1 MQKKL
6 TPLVIVLAL
15 LSPGLL
21 WADTPAKPTDPQIA
35 HIAYTAGLIDVEAG
49 KLALE
54 KSQNTDVRAFA
65 QRMVGDH
72 TAVNDQ
78 ALALVKKLNVT
89 PEDNPTSQS
98 LTKQAETTRKKL
110 AGLTGAA
117 FDKAYI
123 DNEVAFHKTVNSA
136 LSTTL
141 IPDAQNSELKSS
153 LAEWPQSVRGASG
166 ARGASGSATVFGE
179 VVVCGRRSNQAIR
192 VEGMLKRN
200 NSDYARL
207 SDGEL
212 ASRIAARDV
221 AAVRLVTGR
230 NNQRLFRTAWSILK
244 DRSEAEEA
252 VQDGYLKA
260 FDAIETFAGR
270 SSLST
275 WLTRIVVNEALSRR
289 SRAQRRSRLLNQES
303 VVVLE
308 EYREKLMAGSVTQSP
323 EKVLMRRQI
332 AKLLETAIARLPDTF
347 RPVFV
352 LREIEGLSV
361 EDTAEA
367 LQIPEETVKT
377 RLFRARRRLQKELD
391 PELCGALSET
401 FPFAGADC
409 EALTNRVLASFSK
422 STKGI

>member
-1 MQKKL
+1 ML
-6 TPLVIVLAL
+6 TRE
-15 LSPGLL
+15 
-21 WADTPAKPTDPQIA
+21 KTD
-35 HIAYTAGLIDVEAG
+35 YTA
-49 KLALE
+49 
-54 KSQNTDVRAFA
+54 
-65 QRMVGDH
+65 
-72 TAVNDQ
+72 
-78 ALALVKKLNVT
+78 
-89 PEDNPTSQS
+89 
-98 LTKQAETTRKKL
+98 
-110 AGLTGAA
+110 
-117 FDKAYI
+117 
-123 DNEVAFHKTVNSA
+123 
-136 LSTTL
+136 
-141 IPDAQNSELKSS
+141 
-153 LAEWPQSVRGASG
+153 
-166 ARGASGSATVFGE
+166 
-179 VVVCGRRSNQAIR
+179 
-192 VEGMLKRN
+192 
-200 NSDYARL
+200 L

-221 AAVRLVTGR
+221 AAVRLVTSQ

-252 VQDGYLKA
+252 VQDGYMKA
-260 FDAIETFAGR
+260 FDAIEAFAGR

-289 SRAQRRSRLLNQES
+289 SRAQKRARLLNQES
-303 VVVLE
+303 VLILE

-361 EDTAEA
+361 EDTAEV

-377 RLFRARRRLQKELD
+377 RLFRARQRLQKELD
-391 PELCGALSET
+391 PELCSALSDT

-422 STKGI
+422 SAKGI

>member
-1 MQKKL
+1 
-6 TPLVIVLAL
+6 
-15 LSPGLL
+15 
-21 WADTPAKPTDPQIA
+21 
-35 HIAYTAGLIDVEAG
+35 
-49 KLALE
+49 
-54 KSQNTDVRAFA
+54 
-65 QRMVGDH
+65 
-72 TAVNDQ
+72 
-78 ALALVKKLNVT
+78 
-89 PEDNPTSQS
+89 
-98 LTKQAETTRKKL
+98 
-110 AGLTGAA
+110 
-117 FDKAYI
+117 
-123 DNEVAFHKTVNSA
+123 
-136 LSTTL
+136 
-141 IPDAQNSELKSS
+141 
-153 LAEWPQSVRGASG
+153 
-166 ARGASGSATVFGE
+166 
-179 VVVCGRRSNQAIR
+179 
-192 VEGMLKRN
+192 MLKRN
-200 NSDYARL
+200 SNDYATL

-252 VQDGYLKA
+252 VQDGYMKA

-289 SRAQRRSRLLNQES
+289 SRAQRRSQLLNQES
-303 VVVLE
+303 VLVLE

-332 AKLLETAIARLPDTF
+332 AKLLETAIARLPDSF

-377 RLFRARRRLQKELD
+377 RLYRARRRLQKELD

-409 EALTNRVLASFSK
+409 ETLTDRVIARFCGSAK
-422 STKGI
+422 TI

>member
-1 MQKKL
+1 ML
-6 TPLVIVLAL
+6 TR
-15 LSPGLL
+15 
-21 WADTPAKPTDPQIA
+21 
-35 HIAYTAGLIDVEAG
+35 
-49 KLALE
+49 E
-54 KSQNTDVRAFA
+54 KT
-65 QRMVGDH
+65 
-72 TAVNDQ
+72 
-78 ALALVKKLNVT
+78 
-89 PEDNPTSQS
+89 
-98 LTKQAETTRKKL
+98 
-110 AGLTGAA
+110 
-117 FDKAYI
+117 
-123 DNEVAFHKTVNSA
+123 
-136 LSTTL
+136 
-141 IPDAQNSELKSS
+141 
-153 LAEWPQSVRGASG
+153 
-166 ARGASGSATVFGE
+166 
-179 VVVCGRRSNQAIR
+179 
-192 VEGMLKRN
+192 
-200 NSDYARL
+200 DYATL

-270 SSLST
+270 STLST
-275 WLTRIVVNEALSRR
+275 WLTRIVVNEALSRM
-289 SRAQRRSRLLNQES
+289 SHAQRRSRLLNQES

-323 EKVLMRRQI
+323 EKALMRRQI

-347 RPVFV
+347 RPVFL

-361 EDTAEA
+361 EDTAEV

-391 PELCGALSET
+391 PELCSALSET

-409 EALTNRVLASFSK
+409 EALTQRVLAAFCK
-422 STKGI
+422 STRN

>member
-1 MQKKL
+1 
-6 TPLVIVLAL
+6 
-15 LSPGLL
+15 
-21 WADTPAKPTDPQIA
+21 
-35 HIAYTAGLIDVEAG
+35 
-49 KLALE
+49 
-54 KSQNTDVRAFA
+54 
-65 QRMVGDH
+65 
-72 TAVNDQ
+72 
-78 ALALVKKLNVT
+78 
-89 PEDNPTSQS
+89 
-98 LTKQAETTRKKL
+98 
-110 AGLTGAA
+110 
-117 FDKAYI
+117 
-123 DNEVAFHKTVNSA
+123 
-136 LSTTL
+136 
-141 IPDAQNSELKSS
+141 
-153 LAEWPQSVRGASG
+153 
-166 ARGASGSATVFGE
+166 
-179 VVVCGRRSNQAIR
+179 
-192 VEGMLKRN
+192 MLKRSK
-200 NSDYARL
+200 SDYATL

-212 ASRIAARDV
+212 ASCIAARDV

-270 SSLST
+270 STLST

-289 SRAQRRSRLLNQES
+289 SHAQRRSRLLNQES

-323 EKVLMRRQI
+323 EKILMRRQI

-377 RLFRARRRLQKELD
+377 RLFRARQRLQKELD

-409 EALTNRVLASFSK
+409 ETLTNRVLASFSK
-422 STKGI
+422 SAKGI

>member
-1 MQKKL
+1 
-6 TPLVIVLAL
+6 
-15 LSPGLL
+15 
-21 WADTPAKPTDPQIA
+21 
-35 HIAYTAGLIDVEAG
+35 
-49 KLALE
+49 
-54 KSQNTDVRAFA
+54 
-65 QRMVGDH
+65 
-72 TAVNDQ
+72 
-78 ALALVKKLNVT
+78 
-89 PEDNPTSQS
+89 
-98 LTKQAETTRKKL
+98 
-110 AGLTGAA
+110 
-117 FDKAYI
+117 
-123 DNEVAFHKTVNSA
+123 
-136 LSTTL
+136 
-141 IPDAQNSELKSS
+141 
-153 LAEWPQSVRGASG
+153 
-166 ARGASGSATVFGE
+166 
-179 VVVCGRRSNQAIR
+179 
-192 VEGMLKRN
+192 MLKRSK
-200 NSDYARL
+200 SDYATL

-260 FDAIETFAGR
+260 FDAIGTYAGR

-275 WLTRIVVNEALSRR
+275 WLTRIVVNEALTRR
-289 SRAQRRSRLLNQES
+289 RRAQRRIRMLNQES
-303 VVVLE
+303 VLVLE

-323 EKVLMRRQI
+323 EKALMRRQI
-332 AKLLETAIARLPDTF
+332 AKLLETAIARLPDIF

-391 PELCGALSET
+391 PELCAALSET

-409 EALTNRVLASFSK
+409 EAMTERVIASFCK
-422 STKGI
+422 STNGI

>member
-1 MQKKL
+1 
-6 TPLVIVLAL
+6 
-15 LSPGLL
+15 
-21 WADTPAKPTDPQIA
+21 
-35 HIAYTAGLIDVEAG
+35 
-49 KLALE
+49 
-54 KSQNTDVRAFA
+54 
-65 QRMVGDH
+65 
-72 TAVNDQ
+72 
-78 ALALVKKLNVT
+78 
-89 PEDNPTSQS
+89 
-98 LTKQAETTRKKL
+98 
-110 AGLTGAA
+110 
-117 FDKAYI
+117 
-123 DNEVAFHKTVNSA
+123 
-136 LSTTL
+136 
-141 IPDAQNSELKSS
+141 
-153 LAEWPQSVRGASG
+153 
-166 ARGASGSATVFGE
+166 
-179 VVVCGRRSNQAIR
+179 
-192 VEGMLKRN
+192 MLKQTK
-200 NSDYARL
+200 SDYATL

-252 VQDGYLKA
+252 VQDGYMKA

-275 WLTRIVVNEALSRR
+275 WLTRIVVDEALSRR
-289 SRAQRRSRLLNQES
+289 SRAQRRSQLLNQES
-303 VVVLE
+303 IVVLE

-377 RLFRARRRLQKELD
+377 RLYRARRRLQKELD

-401 FPFAGADC
+401 FPFAGVDC
-409 EALTNRVLASFSK
+409 ETLTDGVIARFCGSSK
-422 STKGI
+422 TI

>member
-1 MQKKL
+1 
-6 TPLVIVLAL
+6 
-15 LSPGLL
+15 
-21 WADTPAKPTDPQIA
+21 
-35 HIAYTAGLIDVEAG
+35 
-49 KLALE
+49 
-54 KSQNTDVRAFA
+54 
-65 QRMVGDH
+65 
-72 TAVNDQ
+72 
-78 ALALVKKLNVT
+78 
-89 PEDNPTSQS
+89 
-98 LTKQAETTRKKL
+98 
-110 AGLTGAA
+110 
-117 FDKAYI
+117 
-123 DNEVAFHKTVNSA
+123 
-136 LSTTL
+136 
-141 IPDAQNSELKSS
+141 
-153 LAEWPQSVRGASG
+153 
-166 ARGASGSATVFGE
+166 
-179 VVVCGRRSNQAIR
+179 
-192 VEGMLKRN
+192 MLKRN
-200 NSDYARL
+200 NSDYATL

-212 ASRIAARDV
+212 ANRIAARDV

-260 FDAIETFAGR
+260 FDAIGTFAGR

-303 VVVLE
+303 VLVLE

-422 STKGI
+422 SAKGI